1 MGTEGGF
8 PFIAFF
14 DMDQVEGVLEVNDS
28 ERGTAG
34 DVVDKIMSKWER
46 ITNFLGDG
54 VKASIIDTKM
64 KVASFSFDKEDGR

>member
-1 MGTEGGF
+1 MEGGF

-34 DVVDKIMSKWER
+34 DVVDKVME
-46 ITNFLGDG
+46 
-54 VKASIIDTKM
+54 
-64 KVASFSFDKEDGR
+64 